1 MAPTR
6 ELVEQ
11 IYKSIILLINNTS
24 LRAISLYGGI
34 SHKNQICKLIEG
46 VDIIVSTTGRI
57 LDFLK
62 SSTIN
67 LEYIENLIVDEA
79 DRLLEMGFEKQLN
92 EIIIDNSKKK
102 YFIRITIY

>member
-24 LRAISLYGGI
+24 LRVISLYGGV

-46 VDIIVSTTGRI
+46 IDIIVSTTGRI

-62 SSTIN
+62 SNTIN
-67 LEYIENLIVDEA
+67 LEYVENLIVDEA

-92 EIIIDNSKKK
+92 EIINDNSKRILI
-102 YFIRITIY
+102 IRTSWN